1 MKLLS
6 INEIINIVH
15 MTPQE
20 FNQLPSNVRAEL
32 LWDQGQYLLER
43 VVYNEYIVKMYLVD
57 KFYVEVYY
65 NANDNQIEDV
75 TALENEKDWEG
86 FLNSINIKVLLN
98 Q

>member
-1 MKLLS
+1 
-6 INEIINIVH
+6 

-65 NANDNQIEDV
+65 NATDNQIEDI